1 MQCQVSSEIVTCNVT
16 IASPRGQ
23 YDLCTAL
30 YCTVLFCTLLYNTI
44 NVSITR
50 DKMVAAAEREK
61 QLMLARPD
69 ILHPI
74 DEKMLEL
81 AGGGGGL

>member
-1 MQCQVSSEIVTCNVT
+1 MQCQVSPEIVT
-16 IASPRGQ
+16 IASPRGHD
-23 YDLCTAL
+23 DLCTAL
-30 YCTVLFCTLLYNTI
+30 DCTCTVHY

-61 QLMLARPD
+61 QLILARPD

-81 AGGGGGL
+81 AGGGVGL

>member
-1 MQCQVSSEIVTCNVT
+1 MYQCI
-16 IASPRGQ
+16 
-23 YDLCTAL
+23 
-30 YCTVLFCTLLYNTI
+30 
-44 NVSITR
+44 R

-61 QLMLARPD
+61 QLILARPD

-81 AGGGGGL
+81 AGGGVGL

>member
-1 MQCQVSSEIVTCNVT
+1 MQCQVSPEIVT
-16 IASPRGQ
+16 IALPWGQ
-23 YDLCTAL
+23 DDLCTAL
-30 YCTVLFCTLLYNTI
+30 YCTVLYFTVQY

-61 QLMLARPD
+61 QLILARPD

>member
-1 MQCQVSSEIVTCNVT
+1 MISV
-16 IASPRGQ
+16 
-23 YDLCTAL
+23 LH
-30 YCTVLFCTLLYNTI
+30 CTVHY

-61 QLMLARPD
+61 QLILARPD

-81 AGGGGGL
+81 AGGGVGL

>member
-1 MQCQVSSEIVTCNVT
+1 MMISV
-16 IASPRGQ
+16 
-23 YDLCTAL
+23 L
-30 YCTVLFCTLLYNTI
+30 YCTVLYLYCTVQY

-61 QLMLARPD
+61 QLILARPD

-81 AGGGGGL
+81 AGGGVGL

>member
-1 MQCQVSSEIVTCNVT
+1 MQCQVSPEIVT

-23 YDLCTAL
+23 DDLCTAL
-30 YCTVLFCTLLYNTI
+30 YCTVLYCTVLY
-44 NVSITR
+44 ITR

-61 QLMLARPD
+61 QLILARPD

-81 AGGGGGL
+81 AGGGVGL

>member
-1 MQCQVSSEIVTCNVT
+1 MMISV
-16 IASPRGQ
+16 
-23 YDLCTAL
+23 LHCTL
-30 YCTVLFCTLLYNTI
+30 LVLHCTVLY

-61 QLMLARPD
+61 QLILARPD

-81 AGGGGGL
+81 AGGGVGL

>member
-1 MQCQVSSEIVTCNVT
+1 MILLDSFRNVLRPYT
-16 IASPRGQ
+16 LFYLHR
-23 YDLCTAL
+23 D
-30 YCTVLFCTLLYNTI
+30 YCLNPNSNSVYC
-44 NVSITR
+44 TR

-61 QLMLARPD
+61 QLILARPD

-81 AGGGGGL
+81 AGGGVGL

>member
-1 MQCQVSSEIVTCNVT
+1 MISVLHCSV
-16 IASPRGQ
+16 
-23 YDLCTAL
+23 L
-30 YCTVLFCTLLYNTI
+30 YCTVLYFTVQY

>member
-1 MQCQVSSEIVTCNVT
+1 MISV
-16 IASPRGQ
+16 
-23 YDLCTAL
+23 LHL
-30 YCTVLFCTLLYNTI
+30 YCTVHY

-61 QLMLARPD
+61 QLILARPD

-81 AGGGGGL
+81 AGGGVGL

>member
-1 MQCQVSSEIVTCNVT
+1 MMNSVLHCT
-16 IASPRGQ
+16 IH
-23 YDLCTAL
+23 
-30 YCTVLFCTLLYNTI
+30 
-44 NVSITR
+44 VSITR

-61 QLMLARPD
+61 QLILARPD

-81 AGGGGGL
+81 AGGGVGL

>member
-1 MQCQVSSEIVTCNVT
+1 MCNVLVP
-16 IASPRGQ
+16 SRGAVPSVTRDCN
-23 YDLCTAL
+23 YRLTPGTRCVL
-30 YCTVLFCTLLYNTI
+30 YCTVLHCTVLYC
-44 NVSITR
+44 SR

-81 AGGGGGL
+81 AGGGVGLYIP